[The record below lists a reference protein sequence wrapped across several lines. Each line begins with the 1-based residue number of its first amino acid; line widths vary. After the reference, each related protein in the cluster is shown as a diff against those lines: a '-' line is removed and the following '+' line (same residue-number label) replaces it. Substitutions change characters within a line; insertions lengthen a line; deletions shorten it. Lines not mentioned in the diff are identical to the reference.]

1 VAPSPTEEPLVSVR
15 IIMRSAVLAAALL
28 AAAGAGRADAATYQF
43 SSFVPGNPS
52 VYRFA
57 DCTVEVGV
65 VLDPWG
71 QFTSFQVIGGVRVN
85 CRSYHRWVSA
95 TVREAYY
102 RASPSG
108 AYYTGSPGSGTVSSS
123 TGYGSWIAHTDGICG
138 TGYWYTVAWVSTY
151 ENGTSVPLA
160 TPARYA
166 AATRC

>member
-1 VAPSPTEEPLVSVR
+1 VTVR
-15 IIMRSAVLAAALL
+15 TIIRSAVVSAALL
-28 AAAGAGRADAATYQF
+28 GAAAGQAQAATYEF
-43 SSFVPGNPS
+43 SSYIPGNPS

-71 QFTSFQVIGGVRVN
+71 QMTSFQVIGGVRVN

-102 RASPSG
+102 RSSPSG
-108 AYYTGSPGSGTVSSS
+108 AYYTGSPGSGSVSNS
-123 TGYGSWIAHTDGICG
+123 TGFGSWIAHTNGICG

-160 TPARYA
+160 TPALST